1 MTPRHVATLI
11 ALACL
16 ATATNAF
23 ADGGCTV
30 DPKAYR
36 NAVAAE
42 KAGRLK
48 EALGFYLAAG
58 ERSGCGGQTP
68 SNTKSAAERAA
79 AIALPLAKAAEQKG
93 DLEGALALYEQG
105 AYFANADRVLM
116 TIIRAKSDDMNV
128 VGRGFKVFGEREFIV
143 RDYPVSI
150 AAAGE
155 YVPDPAVLAELE
167 GLVAKGVERALAR
180 EAAAF
185 NEQYLKDL
193 VQLVQSRP
201 EPKADM
207 QSMMQAAVK
216 AATGDT
222 ADQAFQQ
229 KWPEDLM
236 KKGQKE
242 IGVAFAWTGVGLV
255 QGGRTPL
262 VTRGV
267 ERAQQRAATL
277 SKLYSGAP
285 ELLKAAK
292 AYSDAGYPASLGGN
306 PPEWDRFKSDQQRT
320 IDQVKAQALKLGDEA
335 DARGR
340 FTLAMAYYDAAEN
353 EAKRLASTKKLE
365 QVAMKQAQPDID
377 ALTKAATRL
386 SDPATIAAMKT
397 QAEGARAAVAA
408 AQKQKPS
415 DKDNAKRA
423 SDLERELGLK

>member
-1 MTPRHVATLI
+1 MTPRHIATVI

-16 ATATNAF
+16 ATATNAS

-30 DPKAYR
+30 NPKAYP

-48 EALGFYLAAG
+48 EALGLYLDAG
-58 ERSGCGGQTP
+58 ERSGCGGQST
-68 SNTKSAAERAA
+68 SNIKSAAERAA

-93 DLEGALALYEQG
+93 DLEEAFKLYEQG

-116 TIIRAKSDDMNV
+116 TIVRAKSDDMNV
-128 VGRGFKVFGEREFIV
+128 VGRGFKVFGERELSAAQMPISV
-143 RDYPVSI
+143 
-150 AAAGE
+150 AAAGG
-155 YVPDPAVLAELE
+155 YVPNPTLVAELE
-167 GLVAKGVERALAR
+167 GMVATGVERALAR

-185 NEQYLKDL
+185 NEQYLTDL

-207 QSMMQAAVK
+207 QSMMQAAVQTVT
-216 AATGDT
+216 TGNADT
-222 ADQAFQQ
+222 AFHQ

-277 SKLYSGAP
+277 VKLYSGAP
-285 ELLKAAK
+285 ELLKAAV

-306 PPEWDRFKSDQQRT
+306 PPEWDRFKSEQRRA
-320 IDQVKAQALKLGDEA
+320 IDQIKAQAVKLGDEA
-335 DARGR
+335 DARSR
-340 FTLAMAYYDAAEN
+340 FTLAIAYYDVAE
-353 EAKRLASTKKLE
+353 ASDKKVATSKKQQ
-365 QVAMKQAQPDID
+365 QVFMKQAQSDVD
-377 ALTKAATRL
+377 ALNKVKANL

-397 QAEGARAAVAA
+397 QAEAARAAVAA

-415 DKDNAKRA
+415 DKDSAKSA
-423 SDLERELGLK
+423 SDLEKELGLK